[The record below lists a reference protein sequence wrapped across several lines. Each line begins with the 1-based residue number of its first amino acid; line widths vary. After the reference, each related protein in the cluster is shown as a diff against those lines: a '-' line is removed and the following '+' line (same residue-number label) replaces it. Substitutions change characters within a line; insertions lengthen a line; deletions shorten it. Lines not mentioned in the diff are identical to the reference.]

1 MKVGDLVK
9 FRNPK
14 MHVGKTFLVT
24 NVFGAGWHVSL
35 MGFPE
40 NQVFKPVTLETVD
53 ESR

>member
-24 NVFGAGWHVSL
+24 RVHHSGYHISL
-35 MGFPE
+35 LDFPQ
-40 NQVFKPVTLETVD
+40 NQDFKASTLEVVK
-53 ESR
+53 